1 MWELRCSARDAPLN
15 VNQRAAVVRALAAL
29 NRLAQQ
35 AQHAA
40 GARAVAEA
48 RGAGKLVVLDA
59 YGRLV
64 PPLTAVRHAMGGG
77 GGGEGEF
84 FCVWVGR
91 GVGWG

>member
-1 MWELRCSARDAPLN
+1 M
-15 VNQRAAVVRALAAL
+15 
-29 NRLAQQ
+29 
-35 AQHAA
+35 
-40 GARAVAEA
+40 AEA

-84 FCVWVGR
+84 FCVCVVVCVYVQVCRCVCVCVQVSVFVGVC
-91 GVGWG
+91 GCGCLSGSPCTAMLMYT